1 MTSKALVFSIITWLN
16 AQQFIQA
23 AIESVFAQTY
33 QQWELLLVDDGS
45 TLDADN
51 VWLPNK
57 LKQQVAIIEA
67 QPEVAMLYEYTT
79 WWYSW
84 TGNWEDSQRDRLLVG
99 VELNTIFIPLT
110 LLKLMLQRRA
120 TAPCTCSILVQHQA

>member
-1 MTSKALVFSIITWLN
+1 MTSKPLVFSIITWLN

-57 LKQQVAIIEA
+57 LKQQVATIEA
-67 QPEVAMLYEYTT
+67 QPEAAMLSRNAE
-79 WWYSW
+79 
-84 TGNWEDSQRDRLLVG
+84 
-99 VELNTIFIPLT
+99 I
-110 LLKLMLQRRA
+110 
-120 TAPCTCSILVQHQA
+120 

>member
-1 MTSKALVFSIITWLN
+1 MTSKPLVFSIITWLN

-51 VWLPNK
+51 AWQPNK
-57 LKQQVAIIEA
+57 H
-67 QPEVAMLYEYTT
+67 
-79 WWYSW
+79 
-84 TGNWEDSQRDRLLVG
+84 QRVSIHHRS
-99 VELNTIFIPLT
+99 
-110 LLKLMLQRRA
+110 
-120 TAPCTCSILVQHQA
+120 TA